1 MLPIL
6 GETTLPTSADFLI
19 FDDHSKYKITM
30 YPIQKILTLSMFTCA
45 LCADPMHSLPDYEVR
60 DRAANA
66 MGIASFGSVGSVDQ
80 SDLEYRP
87 LLRTG
92 EVLEVV
98 PGLIVTQHSGTGK
111 ANQYFLRGFNLDHG
125 TDFATYVDGM
135 PVNMVSHAHGQGYSD
150 VNFIIP
156 ELIDVVNYTKGPYY
170 AALGDFSSAG
180 SAQIKT
186 ADWLD
191 QGMLKLGFGG
201 DGYLRTVIA
210 DAFDLNATDRMVVG
224 LEAQYYDGPWDIGEN
239 LNQFKGFAKYT
250 RQIDMGD
257 LSFTFHGYQA
267 SWDSADQIPERAVEH
282 GTISDLGSL
291 DQDVGGESSR
301 YSLSADYQQVLGDQS
316 SSLSAYAIYYDINL
330 WSNFTYYLDDPVNG
344 DEFEQAEN
352 RIIYGFN
359 FAHSLLHEHLFERDV
374 RHTFGTQVRY
384 DVIDNLGLYHTAGRE
399 RLDAVRVDDV
409 RELAAGL
416 FYENE
421 IYWTDRL
428 RSVFGLRAD
437 YYAFDVESDLDV
449 NSGSADDLILSPK
462 FSMLYAL
469 NRQVELYA
477 SFGLGFHSN
486 DARGTTITVDP
497 KDLSAVDAVDPLV
510 RSTGAEVGLHVDW
523 NPQWRTAL
531 SVWWLELDSELLYV
545 GDGGATE
552 ASGGSE
558 RYGMELSHDYHPVD
572 WLSFDL
578 DLALT
583 QARFENGD
591 EIPGALNSVLS
602 GGVTY
607 QSESGFFA
615 GLRARYFG
623 RRPLVEDGSLESDPS
638 LVFNLRTGYDFSPN
652 LRLSFDVLNLFDS
665 NDDDITYYY
674 ESKLSTEVASVED
687 VHSHVIEPRS
697 FRITLTYRY

>member
-1 MLPIL
+1 MTDHNSLFMQSLSTLLYLPL
-6 GETTLPTSADFLI
+6 
-19 FDDHSKYKITM
+19 
-30 YPIQKILTLSMFTCA
+30 LSCA
-45 LCADPMHSLPDYEVR
+45 LWADPIHSLPEYQVSE
-60 DRAANA
+60 RATNLFGTAGVGA
-66 MGIASFGSVGSVDQ
+66 ASSVDQ
-80 SDLEYRP
+80 DDLEYRP
-87 LLRTG
+87 ILRTG

-156 ELIDVVNYTKGPYY
+156 ELIDVVNYTKGAYY

-191 QGMLKLGFGG
+191 QGMLKLGFGEN
-201 DGYLRTVIA
+201 GYLRTVMA
-210 DAFDLNATDRMVVG
+210 DSFDLNQTDRMVVG
-224 LEAQYYDGPWDIGEN
+224 FEAHYYDGPWDIGEN

-250 RQIDMGD
+250 RQLDTGD
-257 LSFTFHGYQA
+257 LSLTFHAYDA
-267 SWDSADQIPERAVEH
+267 SWDSADQIPERAVES

-301 YSLSADYQQVLGDQS
+301 YSLSADYQQEQS
-316 SSLSAYAIYYDINL
+316 DHSITMGAYAIYYEMNL
-330 WSNFTYYLDDPVNG
+330 WSNFTYFLEDPVNG

-352 RIIYGFN
+352 RMIYGFN

-374 RHTFGTQVRY
+374 RHTFGAQLRY
-384 DVIDNLGLYHTAGRE
+384 DVIDDLGLYHSADRE
-399 RLDAVRVDDV
+399 RLESVRVDDV
-409 RELAAGL
+409 RELSVSL

-421 IYWTDRL
+421 IHWTDRL
-428 RSVFGLRAD
+428 RGVFGLRAD
-437 YYAFDVESDLDV
+437 YYKFDVESDLEA
-449 NSGSADDLILSPK
+449 NSGSADDIMLSPK
-462 FSMLYAL
+462 FSLLYAL

-497 KDLSAVDAVDPLV
+497 SDLSAVNSVDPLV
-510 RSTGAEVGLHVDW
+510 RSTGAELGMNVDW
-523 NPQWRTAL
+523 GDHWSTVL
-531 SVWWLELDSELLYV
+531 SVWWLDLDSELLYV

-558 RYGMELSHDYHPVD
+558 RYGIELTNDYQPVD

-583 QARFENGD
+583 HARFENGD
-591 EIPGALNSVLS
+591 EIPGALNTVMS

-607 QSESGFFA
+607 HSDFGFFA

-623 RRPLVEDGSLESDPS
+623 RRPLTEDGSVESDSS

-652 LRLSFDVLNLFDS
+652 LRLSFDVLNLFNS

-674 ESKLSTEVASVED
+674 ESQLASESTGVED
-687 VHSHVIEPRS
+687 VHYHTIEPRS
-697 FRITLTYRY
+697 LRVTLTYRY